1 MLFKKY
7 IIIIK
12 IMGCCSTKISEEKS
26 IFNFFINLNKT
37 NKFEFTIENYDNNY
51 EDILKKSNNNFKKLE
66 KKQEIRIKFIKL
78 INKYIKNIK
87 KNENEDNYSN
97 KSLYIIIIL
106 TILIDNY
113 LNQANYE
120 EKKNN
125 DLNEALLKI
134 ASEIY
139 FYNLKNLQKYKI
151 ILYYLGKLFVIIF
164 NIPNPISNFLN
175 INKYIMCLND
185 ITSNSVLSDNEFILF
200 IKVHLI
206 SLGNLFEKICEK
218 NKNTLKILTDENEKI
233 LINYYVQILVYFKDF
248 IINNNEI
255 IKINN
260 KIINSENYLN
270 EYNFNTFSNGNLLTE
285 ENNNIKNLKIDI
297 EKLNEFDKI
306 LNSFFYF
313 LILSIKDTNKGKK
326 LIKTF
331 DEEFNLKI
339 NNIKLNEIIL
349 LILLNKIKN
358 QINEPLISCLIDIL
372 KEKIN
377 DEIYNNILL
386 EFLIFIFDYNILK
399 EYRIEL
405 LSDILINNLDKE
417 NKIIE
422 KIVKFIKTKDN
433 NEYYFIIK
441 LILKLSQNFKIIDY
455 DKKINLLQKINR
467 NLLKI
472 DKSHIKLNDFDKDD
486 FFNIINN
493 FNIYNNN
500 IKEENVKLTNNSE
513 YNKNKNIVI
522 NYFEFFQVFIN
533 FTMSHINMQ
542 KIYDKIKNKNIIL
555 LNIQKYIF
563 QYINFS
569 KDNNYINIYIEDII
583 AYFKLFINL
592 INEYKFDLNLNFN
605 SYKLLENIFKT
616 YHQNENDLNLFNTF
630 YIYNTILFIL
640 CLYKKINN
648 LQITLISEHNNII
661 NSISKLNLN
670 ISEHFKKN
678 IPLNEYLDNKN
689 NYFDL
694 INKYKNSI
702 IEYFNNNYNDKNIEL
717 NKEIII
723 KINNFI
729 YNEIFNYQSNINN
742 YFETQNENIENII
755 NPESINFNIENNND
769 TNTLENGINL
779 KSYLNNYEEKS
790 IIIDNYFN
798 KSNNML
804 QPENNDNTNP
814 LDNIINNNNNDDN
827 IINLIK
833 DNKNSFLPENL
844 GINL

>member
-1 MLFKKY
+1 
-7 IIIIK
+7 
-12 IMGCCSTKISEEKS
+12 MGCCSTKISEEKS
-26 IFNFFINLNKT
+26 IYNFFINLNKT
-37 NKFEFTIENYDNNY
+37 NKFEFTIENYDNIY

-66 KKQEIRIKFIKL
+66 KKQEVRIKFIKL
-78 INKYIKNIK
+78 INKYIKNIQ
-87 KNENEDNYSN
+87 KNENEENYSN

-113 LNQANYE
+113 LNQANYK
-120 EKKNN
+120 EKQNN

-139 FYNLKNLQKYKI
+139 LYHLKNLQKYKI

-175 INKYIMCLND
+175 INKYIICLND
-185 ITSNSVLSDNEFILF
+185 ITSNSVLTDNEFILF

-218 NKNTLKILTDENEKI
+218 NKNALNILTDENEKI
-233 LINYYVQILVYFKDF
+233 LINYYVEILVNFKDF
-248 IINNNEI
+248 IINNNEA
-255 IKINN
+255 IKLNN
-260 KIINSENYLN
+260 KIFNSENNLN
-270 EYNFNTFSNGNLLTE
+270 DFNFNTFSNGNFLTE
-285 ENNNIKNLKIDI
+285 ENNNIKNFKIDI

-339 NNIKLNEIIL
+339 NNIKFNEIIL

-358 QINEPLISCLIDIL
+358 KINEPLISCLIDNL

-386 EFLIFIFDYNILK
+386 EFLIFIFDFNILK

-422 KIVKFIKTKDN
+422 KIAKFIKIKDN
-433 NEYYFIIK
+433 QFIFIIK
-441 LILKLSQNFKIIDY
+441 LLLNLSQNFKIIDY

-472 DKSHIKLNDFDKDD
+472 DKSNIKLNDFDKDD

-500 IKEENVKLTNNSE
+500 TKEENVKLTNNSE

-522 NYFEFFQVFIN
+522 EYFKFFEVFIN

-542 KIYDKIKNKNIIL
+542 KIYDNIENKNIIL

-569 KDNNYINIYIEDII
+569 KDNKFINIYIEDII

-592 INEYKFDLNLNFN
+592 INEYKFDLKINFN
-605 SYKLLENIFKT
+605 SYKLLEKIFKN

-640 CLYKKINN
+640 CLFKKINN

-661 NSISKLNLN
+661 NLILKLNLN
-670 ISEHFKKN
+670 ISEQFKNN
-678 IPLNEYLDNKN
+678 IPINEYLDTKN

-694 INKYKNSI
+694 INKYKNSV

-717 NKEIII
+717 NKKIII
-723 KINNFI
+723 DINNII
-729 YNEIFNYQSNINN
+729 YNEIFIYQSNINN
-742 YFETQNENIENII
+742 YFETQNEIIENTI
-755 NPESINFNIENNND
+755 NPENINLYIENNND
-769 TNTLENGINL
+769 TNTENGINL
-779 KSYLNNYEEKS
+779 NSYLNNYDEKT
-790 IIIDNYFN
+790 IEIKDDYFN

-804 QPENNDNTNP
+804 QPENNENINP
-814 LDNIINNNNNDDN
+814 LDNIIQKNNNNLN
-827 IINLIK
+827 ISNLIK
-833 DNKNSFLPENL
+833 DNKSFILPENL

>member
-1 MLFKKY
+1 M
-7 IIIIK
+7 
-12 IMGCCSTKISEEKS
+12 
-26 IFNFFINLNKT
+26 
-37 NKFEFTIENYDNNY
+37 
-51 EDILKKSNNNFKKLE
+51 
-66 KKQEIRIKFIKL
+66 
-78 INKYIKNIK
+78 
-87 KNENEDNYSN
+87 
-97 KSLYIIIIL
+97 
-106 TILIDNY
+106 
-113 LNQANYE
+113 
-120 EKKNN
+120 
-125 DLNEALLKI
+125 
-134 ASEIY
+134 
-139 FYNLKNLQKYKI
+139 
-151 ILYYLGKLFVIIF
+151 
-164 NIPNPISNFLN
+164 
-175 INKYIMCLND
+175 
-185 ITSNSVLSDNEFILF
+185 
-200 IKVHLI
+200 
-206 SLGNLFEKICEK
+206 
-218 NKNTLKILTDENEKI
+218 
-233 LINYYVQILVYFKDF
+233 
-248 IINNNEI
+248 
-255 IKINN
+255 
-260 KIINSENYLN
+260 
-270 EYNFNTFSNGNLLTE
+270 
-285 ENNNIKNLKIDI
+285 
-297 EKLNEFDKI
+297 
-306 LNSFFYF
+306 
-313 LILSIKDTNKGKK
+313 
-326 LIKTF
+326 
-331 DEEFNLKI
+331 
-339 NNIKLNEIIL
+339 
-349 LILLNKIKN
+349 
-358 QINEPLISCLIDIL
+358 
-372 KEKIN
+372 
-377 DEIYNNILL
+377 
-386 EFLIFIFDYNILK
+386 
-399 EYRIEL
+399 
-405 LSDILINNLDKE
+405 
-417 NKIIE
+417 
-422 KIVKFIKTKDN
+422 
-433 NEYYFIIK
+433 
-441 LILKLSQNFKIIDY
+441 KLSQNFKIIDY

>member
-1 MLFKKY
+1 
-7 IIIIK
+7 
-12 IMGCCSTKISEEKS
+12 MGCCSTKISEEKS
-26 IFNFFINLNKT
+26 IYNFFINLNKT
-37 NKFEFTIENYDNNY
+37 NKFEFTIENYDNIY

-66 KKQEIRIKFIKL
+66 KKQEVRIKFIKL

-87 KNENEDNYSN
+87 KNENEENYSN

-139 FYNLKNLQKYKI
+139 LYHLKNLQKYKI

-175 INKYIMCLND
+175 INKYIICLND
-185 ITSNSVLSDNEFILF
+185 ITSNSVLTDNEFILF

-218 NKNTLKILTDENEKI
+218 NKNALNILTDENEKI
-233 LINYYVQILVYFKDF
+233 LINYYVEILVNFKDF
-248 IINNNEI
+248 IINNNEA
-255 IKINN
+255 IKLNN
-260 KIINSENYLN
+260 KIFNSENNLN
-270 EYNFNTFSNGNLLTE
+270 DFNFNTFSNGNFLTE
-285 ENNNIKNLKIDI
+285 ENNNIKNFKIDI

-339 NNIKLNEIIL
+339 NNIKFNEIIL

-358 QINEPLISCLIDIL
+358 KINEPLISCLIDNL

-377 DEIYNNILL
+377 DEIYNNILI
-386 EFLIFIFDYNILK
+386 EFLIFIFDFNILK

-422 KIVKFIKTKDN
+422 KIAKFIKIKDN
-433 NEYYFIIK
+433 QFIFIIK
-441 LILKLSQNFKIIDY
+441 LLLNLSQNFKIIDY

-472 DKSHIKLNDFDKDD
+472 DKSNIKLNDFDKDD

-500 IKEENVKLTNNSE
+500 TKEENVKLTNNSE

-522 NYFEFFQVFIN
+522 EYFKFFEVFIN

-542 KIYDKIKNKNIIL
+542 KIYDNIENKNIIL

-569 KDNNYINIYIEDII
+569 KDNKFINIYIEDII

-592 INEYKFDLNLNFN
+592 INEYKIDLKINFN
-605 SYKLLENIFKT
+605 SYKLLEKIFKN

-640 CLYKKINN
+640 CLFKKINN

-661 NSISKLNLN
+661 NLILKLNLN
-670 ISEHFKKN
+670 ISEQFKNN
-678 IPLNEYLDNKN
+678 IPINEYLDTKN

-694 INKYKNSI
+694 INKYKNSV

-717 NKEIII
+717 NKKIII
-723 KINNFI
+723 DINNII
-729 YNEIFNYQSNINN
+729 YNEIFIYQSNINN
-742 YFETQNENIENII
+742 YFETQNEIIENTI
-755 NPESINFNIENNND
+755 NPESINLYMENNND

-779 KSYLNNYEEKS
+779 NSYLNNYDEKT
-790 IIIDNYFN
+790 IEIKDDYFN

-804 QPENNDNTNP
+804 QPENNDNINP
-814 LDNIINNNNNDDN
+814 LDNIIQKNNNNLN
-827 IINLIK
+827 ISNLIK
-833 DNKNSFLPENL
+833 DNKSFILPENL

>member
-1 MLFKKY
+1 
-7 IIIIK
+7 
-12 IMGCCSTKISEEKS
+12 MGCCSTKISEEKS
-26 IFNFFINLNKT
+26 IYNFFINLNKT
-37 NKFEFTIENYDNNY
+37 NKFEFTIENYDNIY

-66 KKQEIRIKFIKL
+66 KKQEVRIKFIKL

-113 LNQANYE
+113 LNQANYK
-120 EKKNN
+120 EKQNN

-139 FYNLKNLQKYKI
+139 LYHLKNLQKYKI

-175 INKYIMCLND
+175 INKYIICLND
-185 ITSNSVLSDNEFILF
+185 ITSNSVLTDNEFILF

-218 NKNTLKILTDENEKI
+218 NKNALNILTNENEKI
-233 LINYYVQILVYFKDF
+233 LINYYVQILVNFKDF
-248 IINNNEI
+248 IINNNEA
-255 IKINN
+255 IKLNN
-260 KIINSENYLN
+260 KIFNSENNLN
-270 EYNFNTFSNGNLLTE
+270 EFNFNTFSNRNLLTE
-285 ENNNIKNLKIDI
+285 ENNNIKNFKIDI

-326 LIKTF
+326 LIKIF

-339 NNIKLNEIIL
+339 NNIKFNEIIL

-358 QINEPLISCLIDIL
+358 KINEPLISCLIDNL

-386 EFLIFIFDYNILK
+386 EFLIFIFDFNILK

-422 KIVKFIKTKDN
+422 KIVNFIKIKDN
-433 NEYYFIIK
+433 QFIFFIK
-441 LILKLSQNFKIIDY
+441 LLLNLSQNFKIIDY

-472 DKSHIKLNDFDKDD
+472 DKSNIKLNDFDKDD

-500 IKEENVKLTNNSE
+500 TKEENVKLTNNSE

-522 NYFEFFQVFIN
+522 EYFKFFEVFIN

-542 KIYDKIKNKNIIL
+542 KIYDNIENKNIIL

-569 KDNNYINIYIEDII
+569 KDNKFINIYIEDII

-592 INEYKFDLNLNFN
+592 INEYKFDLKINFN
-605 SYKLLENIFKT
+605 SYKLLEKIFKN

-640 CLYKKINN
+640 CLFKKINN

-661 NSISKLNLN
+661 NLILKLNLN
-670 ISEHFKKN
+670 ISEQFKNN
-678 IPLNEYLDNKN
+678 IPINEYLDTKN

-694 INKYKNSI
+694 INKYKNSV

-717 NKEIII
+717 NKKIITD
-723 KINNFI
+723 INNII

-742 YFETQNENIENII
+742 YFETQNEIIENTI
-755 NPESINFNIENNND
+755 NPESINLYIENNND

-779 KSYLNNYEEKS
+779 NSYLNNYDEKT
-790 IIIDNYFN
+790 IEIKDDYFN

-804 QPENNDNTNP
+804 QPENNENTNP
-814 LDNIINNNNNDDN
+814 LDNIIQKNNNNLN
-827 IINLIK
+827 ISNLIK
-833 DNKNSFLPENL
+833 DNKSFILPENL

>member
-1 MLFKKY
+1 
-7 IIIIK
+7 
-12 IMGCCSTKISEEKS
+12 MGCCSTKISEEKS
-26 IFNFFINLNKT
+26 IYNFFINLNKT
-37 NKFEFTIENYDNNY
+37 NKFEFTIENYDNIY

-66 KKQEIRIKFIKL
+66 KKQEVRIKFIKL

-87 KNENEDNYSN
+87 KNENEENYSN

-139 FYNLKNLQKYKI
+139 LYHLKNLQKYKI

-175 INKYIMCLND
+175 INKYIICLND
-185 ITSNSVLSDNEFILF
+185 ITSNSVLTDNEFILF

-218 NKNTLKILTDENEKI
+218 NKNALNILTDENEKI
-233 LINYYVQILVYFKDF
+233 LINYYVEILVNFKDF
-248 IINNNEI
+248 IINNNEA
-255 IKINN
+255 IKLNN
-260 KIINSENYLN
+260 KIFNSENNLN
-270 EYNFNTFSNGNLLTE
+270 DFNFNTFSNGNFLTE
-285 ENNNIKNLKIDI
+285 ENNNIKNFKIDI

-339 NNIKLNEIIL
+339 NNIKFNEIIL

-358 QINEPLISCLIDIL
+358 KINEPLISCLIDNL

-377 DEIYNNILL
+377 DEIYNNILI
-386 EFLIFIFDYNILK
+386 EFLIFIFDFNILK

-422 KIVKFIKTKDN
+422 KIAKFIKIKDN
-433 NEYYFIIK
+433 QFIFIIK
-441 LILKLSQNFKIIDY
+441 LLLNLSQNFKIIDY

-472 DKSHIKLNDFDKDD
+472 DKSNIKLNDFDKDD

-500 IKEENVKLTNNSE
+500 TKEENVKLTNNSE

-522 NYFEFFQVFIN
+522 EYFKFFEVFIN

-542 KIYDKIKNKNIIL
+542 KIYDNIENKNIIL

-569 KDNNYINIYIEDII
+569 KDNKFINIYIEDII

-592 INEYKFDLNLNFN
+592 INEYKFDLKINFN
-605 SYKLLENIFKT
+605 SYKLLEKIFKN

-640 CLYKKINN
+640 CLFKKINN

-661 NSISKLNLN
+661 NLILKLNLN
-670 ISEHFKKN
+670 ISEQFKNN
-678 IPLNEYLDNKN
+678 IPINEYLDTKN

-694 INKYKNSI
+694 INKYKNSV

-717 NKEIII
+717 NKKIII
-723 KINNFI
+723 DINNII
-729 YNEIFNYQSNINN
+729 YNEIFIYQSNINN
-742 YFETQNENIENII
+742 YFETQNEIIENTI
-755 NPESINFNIENNND
+755 NPESINLYMENNND

-779 KSYLNNYEEKS
+779 NSYLNNYDEKT
-790 IIIDNYFN
+790 IEIKDDYFN

-804 QPENNDNTNP
+804 QPENNDNINP
-814 LDNIINNNNNDDN
+814 LDNIIQKNNNNLN
-827 IINLIK
+827 ISNLIK
-833 DNKNSFLPENL
+833 DNKSFILPENL

>member
-1 MLFKKY
+1 
-7 IIIIK
+7 
-12 IMGCCSTKISEEKS
+12 
-26 IFNFFINLNKT
+26 
-37 NKFEFTIENYDNNY
+37 
-51 EDILKKSNNNFKKLE
+51 
-66 KKQEIRIKFIKL
+66 
-78 INKYIKNIK
+78 
-87 KNENEDNYSN
+87 
-97 KSLYIIIIL
+97 
-106 TILIDNY
+106 
-113 LNQANYE
+113 
-120 EKKNN
+120 
-125 DLNEALLKI
+125 
-134 ASEIY
+134 
-139 FYNLKNLQKYKI
+139 
-151 ILYYLGKLFVIIF
+151 
-164 NIPNPISNFLN
+164 
-175 INKYIMCLND
+175 MCLND
-185 ITSNSVLSDNEFILF
+185 ITSNSVLTDNEFILF

-218 NKNTLKILTDENEKI
+218 NKNALNILTNENEKI
-233 LINYYVQILVYFKDF
+233 LINYYVQILVNFKDF
-248 IINNNEI
+248 IINNNEA
-255 IKINN
+255 IKLNN
-260 KIINSENYLN
+260 KIFNSENNLN
-270 EYNFNTFSNGNLLTE
+270 EFNFNTFSNGNFLTE
-285 ENNNIKNLKIDI
+285 ENNNIKNFKIDI

-313 LILSIKDTNKGKK
+313 LTLSIKDTNKGKK

-339 NNIKLNEIIL
+339 NNIKFNEIIL

-358 QINEPLISCLIDIL
+358 KINEPLISCLIDNL

-386 EFLIFIFDYNILK
+386 EFLIFIFDFNILK

-422 KIVKFIKTKDN
+422 KIVNFIKIKDN
-433 NEYYFIIK
+433 QFIFFIK
-441 LILKLSQNFKIIDY
+441 LLLNLSQNFKIIDY

-472 DKSHIKLNDFDKDD
+472 DKSNIKLNDFDKDD

-500 IKEENVKLTNNSE
+500 TKEENVKLKNNFE

-522 NYFEFFQVFIN
+522 EYFKFFEVFIN

-542 KIYDKIKNKNIIL
+542 KIYDNIENKNIIL

-569 KDNNYINIYIEDII
+569 KDNKFINIYIEDII

-592 INEYKFDLNLNFN
+592 INEYKFDLKINFN
-605 SYKLLENIFKT
+605 SYKLLEKIFKN
-616 YHQNENDLNLFNTF
+616 YHQKENDLNLFNTF

-640 CLYKKINN
+640 CLFKKINN

-661 NSISKLNLN
+661 NLILKLNLN
-670 ISEHFKKN
+670 ISEQFKNN
-678 IPLNEYLDNKN
+678 IPINEYLDTKN

-694 INKYKNSI
+694 INKYKNSV

-717 NKEIII
+717 NKKIITD
-723 KINNFI
+723 INNII

-742 YFETQNENIENII
+742 YFETQNEIIENTI
-755 NPESINFNIENNND
+755 NPESINLYIENNND

-779 KSYLNNYEEKS
+779 NSYLNNYDEKT
-790 IIIDNYFN
+790 IEIKDDYFN

-804 QPENNDNTNP
+804 QPENNENTNP
-814 LDNIINNNNNDDN
+814 LDNIIQKNNNNLN
-827 IINLIK
+827 ISNLIK
-833 DNKNSFLPENL
+833 DNKSFILPENL

>member
-1 MLFKKY
+1 
-7 IIIIK
+7 
-12 IMGCCSTKISEEKS
+12 MGCCSTKISEEKS
-26 IFNFFINLNKT
+26 IYNFFINLNKT
-37 NKFEFTIENYDNNY
+37 NKFEFTIENYDNIY

-66 KKQEIRIKFIKL
+66 KKQEVRIKFIKL

-87 KNENEDNYSN
+87 KNENEENYSN

-139 FYNLKNLQKYKI
+139 LYHLKNLQKYKI

-175 INKYIMCLND
+175 INKYIICLND
-185 ITSNSVLSDNEFILF
+185 ITSNSVLTDNEFILF

-218 NKNTLKILTDENEKI
+218 NKNALNILTDENEKI
-233 LINYYVQILVYFKDF
+233 LINYYVEILVNFKDF
-248 IINNNEI
+248 IINNNEA
-255 IKINN
+255 IKLNN
-260 KIINSENYLN
+260 KIFNSENNLN
-270 EYNFNTFSNGNLLTE
+270 DFNFNTFSNGNFLTE
-285 ENNNIKNLKIDI
+285 ENNNIKNFKIDI

-339 NNIKLNEIIL
+339 NNIKFNEIIL

-358 QINEPLISCLIDIL
+358 KINEPLISCLIDNL

-386 EFLIFIFDYNILK
+386 EFLIFIFDFNILK

-422 KIVKFIKTKDN
+422 KIAKIIKIKDN
-433 NEYYFIIK
+433 QFIFIIK
-441 LILKLSQNFKIIDY
+441 LLLNLSQNFKIIDY

-472 DKSHIKLNDFDKDD
+472 DKSNIKLNDFDKDD

-500 IKEENVKLTNNSE
+500 TKEENVKLTNNSE

-522 NYFEFFQVFIN
+522 EYFKFFEVFIN

-542 KIYDKIKNKNIIL
+542 KIYDNIENKNIIL

-569 KDNNYINIYIEDII
+569 KDNKFINIYIEDII

-592 INEYKFDLNLNFN
+592 INEYKFDLKINFN
-605 SYKLLENIFKT
+605 SYKLLEKIFKN

-640 CLYKKINN
+640 CLFKKINN

-661 NSISKLNLN
+661 NLILKLNLN
-670 ISEHFKKN
+670 ISEQFKNN
-678 IPLNEYLDNKN
+678 IPINEYLDTKN

-694 INKYKNSI
+694 INKYKNSV

-717 NKEIII
+717 NKKIII
-723 KINNFI
+723 DINNII
-729 YNEIFNYQSNINN
+729 YNEIFIYQSNINN
-742 YFETQNENIENII
+742 YFETQNEIIENTI
-755 NPESINFNIENNND
+755 NPESINLYMENNND

-779 KSYLNNYEEKS
+779 NSYLNNYDEKT
-790 IIIDNYFN
+790 IEIKDDYFN

-804 QPENNDNTNP
+804 QPENNDNINP
-814 LDNIINNNNNDDN
+814 LDNIIQKNNNNLN
-827 IINLIK
+827 ISNLIK
-833 DNKNSFLPENL
+833 DNKSFILPENL